1 MIIDT
6 HAHLNYSDRYG
17 DEASLFQSLREAHI
31 SKIINV
37 GWNYD
42 SSAYAAEQANRYD
55 FLYFAAGFHPSN
67 LDDLQPGD
75 YEKLQR
81 LLAHPKGVAVGEI
94 GLDYHYADTD
104 PARQKRAFVEQMELA
119 HALKLPFIVHSRDA
133 AADTLAIFRQN
144 KPLLEYGAVMHCF
157 SGSPETAAEYLKLG
171 LYISFAGPV
180 TFKNAR
186 RLDEVAKLVPSD
198 RILAETDCPYLAP
211 EPLRGTQNT
220 PKNVKYV
227 YEKLALLRGESP
239 ARLEE
244 QIEKNAHTLFKKL
257 GAAEK

>member
-1 MIIDT
+1 MRRRRSRRRLR
-6 HAHLNYSDRYG
+6 ARRRRGGFCPKRVLAERF
-17 DEASLFQSLREAHI
+17 AS
-31 SKIINV
+31 
-37 GWNYD
+37 
-42 SSAYAAEQANRYD
+42 SSTSSR
-55 FLYFAAGFHPSN
+55 
-67 LDDLQPGD
+67 PGD

-171 LYISFAGPV
+171 LYISFAGP
-180 TFKNAR
+180 
-186 RLDEVAKLVPSD
+186 E
-198 RILAETDCPYLAP
+198 
-211 EPLRGTQNT
+211 GGQ
-220 PKNVKYV
+220 
-227 YEKLALLRGESP
+227 
-239 ARLEE
+239 
-244 QIEKNAHTLFKKL
+244 
-257 GAAEK
+257 